1 VGSGVGKTLEEL
13 VDSLYLAYDSFKV
26 KDVEVLAIIANKV
39 QLENIKLV
47 TDGLRSSLPNETLVN
62 AIPLVSSLN
71 NPTIKEIVD
80 ELDAKVLFGAEF
92 LNNEI
97 GNYSVGAMQLRNSH
111 YRKAL
116 VITPGDRAD
125 IMGALQANESAN
137 YPAIS
142 GIVLTG
148 NIVPD
153 DSILLLIEG
162 LTSIV
167 PIISVEGGT
176 YNITNKIGI

>member
-47 TDGLRSSLPNETLVN
+47 TEGLRSSLPNETLVN

-111 YRKAL
+111 Y
-116 VITPGDRAD
+116 T
-125 IMGALQANESAN
+125 
-137 YPAIS
+137 
-142 GIVLTG
+142 
-148 NIVPD
+148 
-153 DSILLLIEG
+153 
-162 LTSIV
+162 
-167 PIISVEGGT
+167 
-176 YNITNKIGI
+176 